1 MVCAWSIKRVQLQ
14 ASASHGWTLLF
25 THTTPCSTIPQT
37 LWLAQVLWELL
48 GWPET
53 RTQPG
58 KHPFSKSS
66 TFVLMSSISLSN
78 YILGSNHLM
87 WWWSL
92 IKNERKENLHV
103 YYFKIKK
110 FCLQGNWHVK
120 YFHLASS
127 QYKLNDIGIVLSN
140 SV

>member
-1 MVCAWSIKRVQLQ
+1 MCLVNQKGPVTSLSQPWVDTFVY
-14 ASASHGWTLLF
+14 SHNTLLYN
-25 THTTPCSTIPQT
+25 TSNT
-37 LWLAQVLWELL
+37 LVGAGTVRVTGMAWNKNPA
-48 GWPET
+48 
-53 RTQPG
+53 

-66 TFVLMSSISLSN
+66 TFVLMSSISLLN
-78 YILGSNHLM
+78 YILGSNHLT

-103 YYFKIKK
+103 YYFKIK

-120 YFHLASS
+120 YFHVTSS
-127 QYKLNDIGIVLSN
+127 QYKLNNIGIVLSN